1 MPVTINTMVSK
12 LDIMDLNSIS
22 TPEKLDQIVRLVT
35 AQVLEQLRAQE
46 ESRQIGHIPER
57 NSNVDTYA

>member
-35 AQVLEQLRAQE
+35 AQVNYSYASTF

-57 NSNVDTYA
+57 NSNVEAYE